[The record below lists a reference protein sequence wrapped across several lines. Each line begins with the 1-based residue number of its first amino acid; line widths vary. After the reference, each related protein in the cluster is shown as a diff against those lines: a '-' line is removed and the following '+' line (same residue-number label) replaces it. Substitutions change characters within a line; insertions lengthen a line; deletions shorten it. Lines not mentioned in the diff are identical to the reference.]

1 VVETRRR
8 PLLLRQLAF
17 IECVVYS
24 SRMLDERQTEGG
36 SGEHKARS
44 GLGQDSDGNSNSNS
58 KNRPKEKRILNTSM
72 SLAISQLE

>member
-1 VVETRRR
+1 MVETRRR

-44 GLGQDSDGNSNSNS
+44 GLGQDSDGNSNS